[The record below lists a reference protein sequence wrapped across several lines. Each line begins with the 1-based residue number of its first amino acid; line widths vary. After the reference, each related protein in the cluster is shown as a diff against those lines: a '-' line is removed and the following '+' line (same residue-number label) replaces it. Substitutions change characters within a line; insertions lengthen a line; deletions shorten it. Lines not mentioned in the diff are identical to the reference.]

1 MLAHWAQNKA
11 DSFSPDDE
19 SSTGE
24 LLP

>member
-19 SSTGE
+19 KPTGE
-24 LLP
+24 LLL